1 VARSAEQTLI
11 TAAVVDDVPEELRG
25 ARVEVGSGY
34 AIVVKDG
41 GVADGAVTDGAVADG
56 RVP

>member
-1 VARSAEQTLI
+1 MARSAEQTLI

-25 ARVEVGSGY
+25 VRVEVGDGY

-41 GVADGAVTDGAVADG
+41 AVRDGTGVEGT
-56 RVP
+56 VP